1 MYFTILDPVTGNVLL
16 HHITVAQYD
25 TIRSI
30 ELLHHII
37 VKQYGAIRVDRM
49 LCNSYTQQ

>member
-16 HHITVAQYD
+16 HHITVTHYD

-30 ELLHHII
+30 EPLHHI
-37 VKQYGAIRVDRM
+37 VAKQYGVDRM
-49 LCNSYTQQ
+49 LCNSYTH